1 MALVNPNHPI
11 HPEFHER
18 ISVKVQGQLPAF
30 VKEDHTTFVAFME
43 AYYEYMEQQG
53 KAYEI
58 IGNLHNYA
66 NVDKTTD
73 EFLKYFK
80 KQFGEDIPEAV
91 FENANR
97 PFVIKHL
104 RDFYRT
110 KGSEKSFQFLFRLLY
125 KEEIDF
131 YYPGDDMLRVSDGR
145 YNTSQIIRVIDSSGT
160 DAIFTT
166 VGKKITGAS
175 SGTTAIVETVLNE
188 NIGRFFVST
197 MFLSGVVGVFTV
209 GEIISDGTN
218 SFTTGGMITDYT
230 ITTPGNNYTVGS
242 VVPITGGGGSAGG
255 SFVKISE
262 LSTGSI
268 TSYNIISGG
277 SNYVVGDKLTFNNLN
292 TLALDGRTASIL
304 VKKVDV
310 SSGAI
315 TELEIEHGGR
325 GYTSIPTISGGGT
338 GTNANITLSGY
349 GIGGIKT
356 LDINNG
362 GYGYSVNGVLDFS
375 SIGDGTATGI
385 AFLGG
390 YEDSYQR
397 GFTSNDG
404 FLSAPKYIQDS
415 RYYQTFSYVIRF
427 TGYTIDKW
435 RAPVKRLAHPAGLA
449 LFGNLE
455 IISLIST
462 GIKITGIPQRKDYK
476 IIFHSGSVPPV
487 ILDLKV
493 DSCEGRTLIF
503 YPITTDDQEDGDT
516 ELDNNNITS
525 TEDDGL
531 ITQPAPLKQDDG
543 SIVRKFYYKATKCQ
557 IYEKDLAIQYLD
569 KFSKEDY
576 RFALEAVTE
585 EPNPNLDDGLI
596 TENVLEFE
604 DWGDLFSKSQL
615 RLGPLRRTIERQKFN
630 KFGGFSQIIGNAPT
644 ATTPTGTQSGSI
656 LSHFQN
662 LTTDDFVMSGGL
674 KTRNVMNTTVTQY
687 PINAEVHNTDPVA
700 NTNPTGGVGTFW
712 YNTVSGEKFICTDAT
727 TDANVWT
734 IDNNAF
740 QTVNNTA
747 RLTGYTGHPDEPN
760 EDNIG
765 TGLEGVPVAWEPQTN
780 DPTPAQRV
788 LPPSE

>member
-11 HPEFHER
+11 HPSFDER

-53 KAYEI
+53 KPYEI
-58 IGNLHNYA
+58 VGNLHNYA

-73 EFLKYFK
+73 DFLKYFK

-160 DAIFTT
+160 DAVFTT
-166 VGKKITGAS
+166 VGKKITGTG
-175 SGTTAIVETVLNE
+175 SGATAIVETVLNE
-188 NIGRFFVST
+188 NIGAFVVST
-197 MFLSGVVGVFTV
+197 MFLSSVVGVFTL
-209 GEIISDGTN
+209 GEIVSDGTS
-218 SFTTGGMITDYT
+218 SFTTGGMITNYT

-262 LSTGSI
+262 LSSGSV
-268 TSYNIISGG
+268 TSYNIVSGG
-277 SNYVVGDKLTFNNLN
+277 SDYVVGDKLTINNLN
-292 TLALDGRTASIL
+292 TLALDGRTASLL
-304 VKKVDV
+304 VKTVDG
-310 SSGAI
+310 SGAI
-315 TELEIEHGGR
+315 TSLEFEHNGR
-325 GYTSIPTISGGGT
+325 GYTTVPTISGGGT
-338 GTNANITLSGY
+338 GTNANITLSGI
-349 GIGGIKT
+349 GIGGIKS
-356 LDINNG
+356 LDIVNG
-362 GYGYSVNGVLDFS
+362 GFGYSVNGILDFS
-375 SIGDGTATGI
+375 STGDGTAIGTAI
-385 AFLGG
+385 LGA
-390 YEDSYQR
+390 YEDSYQK
-397 GFTSNDG
+397 GFTTNDG
-404 FLSAPKYIQDS
+404 FLSAPKYVQDS

-427 TGYTIDKW
+427 TGNTIDKW
-435 RAPVKRLAHPAGLA
+435 RAPIKRLAHPAGLA

-462 GIKITGIPQRKDYK
+462 GLKITGIPQRRDYK

-487 ILDLKV
+487 MLDLKV
-493 DSCEGRTLIF
+493 DSCEGRTLVW
-503 YPITTDDQEDGDT
+503 YPLPTDDQEGEDT
-516 ELDNNNITS
+516 ELNNNNITS

-531 ITQPAPLKQDDG
+531 ITQPAPVKQDDG
-543 SIVRKFYYKATKCQ
+543 SIVRRFYYKATKCQ

-576 RFALEAVTE
+576 RYALEAVAE

-596 TENVLEFE
+596 TEKVLKFE

-615 RLGPLRRTIERQKFN
+615 RLGPLMRTIERQKFN
-630 KFGGFSQIIGNAPT
+630 KFGGFSQTIGV
-644 ATTPTGTQSGSI
+644 GTQSGSI
-656 LSHFQN
+656 MNHFKN
-662 LTTDDFVMSGGL
+662 LTTDDFIMNGGL
-674 KTRNVMNTTVTQY
+674 KTRNVMNTTVTKY
-687 PINAEVHNTDPVA
+687 SNGTENAA
-700 NTNPTGGVGTFW
+700 
-712 YNTVSGEKFICTDAT
+712 
-727 TDANVWT
+727 
-734 IDNNAF
+734 
-740 QTVNNTA
+740 
-747 RLTGYTGHPDEPN
+747 
-760 EDNIG
+760 
-765 TGLEGVPVAWEPQTN
+765 
-780 DPTPAQRV
+780 